1 MFKLHHIDIWINDID
16 ESIRFYTLLGFK
28 KIKEVDNQENNKKI
42 IFLKNDSII
51 LEMKYHYN
59 NNCKH
64 NDATCGDNKIF
75 GLSVNDINEAKN
87 FIEKNKLT
95 NQEIRIKEGIL
106 GESYFIINDPNGIL
120 IEFIEENYK

>member
-1 MFKLHHIDIWINDID
+1 MFKLHHVDIWISDIE
-16 ESIRFYTLLGFK
+16 ESIRFYSLLGFNK
-28 KIKEVDNQENNKKI
+28 VKEIDNKEKNKKI
-42 IFLKNDSII
+42 ILMKNDSII

-64 NDATCGDNKIF
+64 SDAICGDNKIF

-95 NQEIRIKEGIL
+95 NQEIRIEEGIL
-106 GESYFIINDPNGIL
+106 GEAYFIIKDPNGIS
-120 IEFIEENYK
+120 IEFIEEN